1 MAVGFS
7 NTNKPINPRGQDAS
21 PKGYNKAELFS
32 GKALDFD
39 GVNDNISIP
48 LFNFTAGNKYSL
60 CIYANRDNNGM
71 IWSHSNQF
79 VEIRFNSGTLQLRT
93 YDTAWNTYT
102 LIDDVPA
109 NEWHQIVVTYDV
121 DANIW
126 KSYLNGQF
134 IKSVTAA
141 AALYPRVNR
150 IGSSA
155 STFYDGE
162 FANAKIFE
170 VELTAAQVADLYNN
184 PEKIVPTGVDNDAL
198 KLWLPMQEGA
208 GTTAYNGAPDAL
220 GSELVTNGTF
230 NTDSDWTKDT
240 GWTIGSGKAT
250 RSGASSNSF
259 IGQDFNVVSGITY
272 ILKYDRTYISGGGET
287 NAYSYFDGSTSR
299 VTRGLYTSTTQET
312 VTVLDTF
319 TPTFSG
325 NLAFRLYGIGTFEG
339 SIDNVE
345 IKPISGIGTISGA
358 TWTHGIGAPVSQTS
372 VIDWN
377 KIKARTNGGT
387 LNEPLIPQGITSG
400 RDLLGN
406 LFENVRKQGALNL
419 DGNSWAEVHDNSSLD
434 ITGEVTLECWIYF
447 DSSGNKGLLSKWN
460 GAPNQTYLLYK
471 YTGGIQFYISST
483 GSNSSYISGAI
494 STNGWHHVVGTDDGT
509 TQKIYID
516 SVLKN
521 NTSSL
526 GSIFSNSSVVEIGRY
541 NLDTNT
547 QYPNDIAQPRIYNR
561 ALTASEVLRNYN
573 SGKNTY
579 K

>member
-208 GTTAYNGAPDAL
+208 GTTCINGAPDAI

-230 NTDSDWTKDT
+230 ATDSNWTKE
-240 GWTIGSGKAT
+240 GSWTISGGQASISSSTNDRIYQSVSLDANKKYLLSINVTSISTASIRFRFGGNGSASNLSEITTPGIYNFISAPLSGT
-250 RSGASSNSF
+250 SSVGIFAVSGASATIDDISVKEISN
-259 IGQDFNVVSGITY
+259 N
-272 ILKYDRTYISGGGET
+272 
-287 NAYSYFDGSTSR
+287 
-299 VTRGLYTSTTQET
+299 
-312 VTVLDTF
+312 
-319 TPTFSG
+319 
-325 NLAFRLYGIGTFEG
+325 
-339 SIDNVE
+339 
-345 IKPISGIGTISGA
+345 GTISGA
-358 TWTHGIGAPVSQTS
+358 TWTHGIGAPVAQTS

-377 KIKARTNGGT
+377 KHTLDGTN
-387 LNEPLIPQGITSG
+387 EVLIPQGLTSG

-434 ITGEVTLECWIYF
+434 VTDWRSRLSVGCIIPMRTAGVVEHIIGKWGA
-447 DSSGNKGLLSKWN
+447 SSGSW
-460 GAPNQTYLLYK
+460 
-471 YTGGIQFYISST
+471 
-483 GSNSSYISGAI
+483 
-494 STNGWHHVVGTDDGT
+494 
-509 TQKIYID
+509 
-516 SVLKN
+516 
-521 NTSSL
+521 
-526 GSIFSNSSVVEIGRY
+526 
-541 NLDTNT
+541 
-547 QYPNDIAQPRIYNR
+547 
-561 ALTASEVLRNYN
+561 LRMFIPQLQIP
-573 SGKNTY
+573 
-579 K
+579 